1 MTQVGSKMEKPL
13 HIYKDLNSL
22 RSPTL
27 PDSVYFVLNSQTQ
40 KVFQI
45 WVTNTQN
52 VPKQVDL
59 GSAQAQDLISSD
71 LGNVLTTGLDGK
83 LYVPNEG
90 NLFKISAEPI
100 PSYTPIAIYNNLAY
114 KFDNLNPLHQFAF
127 VGFST
132 NGTSAGQNCIVQQVG
147 EVTLQNWNL
156 TPNTQYLAGSL
167 GSLQTTNSNTGFTKV
182 LGYATTIDT
191 LQIIKDYT
199 TINKT

>member
-1 MTQVGSKMEKPL
+1 MVEKDL
-13 HIYKDLNSL
+13 NIYKDLNNL

-45 WVTNTQN
+45 WVTNNQN

-59 GSAQAQDLISSD
+59 GSVQAQELISSD
-71 LGNVLTTGLDGK
+71 LGNVLTTGIDGK

-90 NLFKISAEPI
+90 SISKISAEPI

-114 KFDNLNPLHQFAF
+114 KLDNLNPLHQFAF

-132 NGTSAGQNCIVQQVG
+132 NGTSTGQSCIIQQIG
-147 EVTLQNWNL
+147 ELTLQGWGL
-156 TPNTQYLAGSL
+156 TPNTQYLAGTV
-167 GSLQTTNSNTGFTKV
+167 GALQTVNSNLGFTKV
-182 LGYATTIDT
+182 IGYATTTDT

-199 TINKT
+199 TINK